1 MQRVGFLILADEMLR
16 RSGARGI
23 EVKYWSDT
31 ERGSMTIERS
41 GIDCKRKEEKRLNGS
56 LEKERSV

>member
-23 EVKYWSDT
+23 EVRYWNDT
-31 ERGSMTIERS
+31 ERGSMRIERAE
-41 GIDCKRKEEKRLNGS
+41 IDLKTKKGKRSDDLGKGRKM
-56 LEKERSV
+56 